1 MILHGECW
9 GEGVRIND
17 CENFHHRS
25 QVVCHGVYLKKR
37 DKIPVRKQID
47 CRCDLHLHLP
57 CFLFTFCL
65 SVKTGDLAI
74 IQRITII
81 IAFLALQGALIVIIV
96 CSSATCTFYEFTS
109 ISSLFTIIAYQE
121 YQHDVDLSLFERSI
135 NGGGKVVR
143 IDTSLDKISSQTLFC
158 HHRPY
163 HHHHHLH
170 YHRPYHHHHHHRHH
184 RPYHH
189 FHPFHHQTPHHH
201 LYALLSTVFRG
212 DQDSSLKITEKGD
225 NCENVKSA
233 AKL

>member
-96 CSSATCTFYEFTS
+96 CSSAQCADWPVPCIRNSPCS
-109 ISSLFTIIAYQE
+109 IRVYT
-121 YQHDVDLSLFERSI
+121 
-135 NGGGKVVR
+135 KVY
-143 IDTSLDKISSQTLFC
+143 FA
-158 HHRPY
+158 
-163 HHHHHLH
+163 LH
-170 YHRPYHHHHHHRHH
+170 SNA
-184 RPYHH
+184 
-189 FHPFHHQTPHHH
+189 TG
-201 LYALLSTVFRG
+201 AIFRG
-212 DQDSSLKITEKGD
+212 
-225 NCENVKSA
+225 KSRI
-233 AKL
+233 